1 MKPDILERLLMDR
14 ALKRL
19 DPDAEVLLADYL
31 ANDPSAATQAREL
44 QETVSLATEIMRSPA
59 PAVVMPTQIHR
70 LVWRHRAEQ
79 VFALAASFVIGVGL
93 TALVIHTTPLRENVA
108 VLKVNTVL
116 TESHNGIVNASPA
129 FPEIHQSSVE
139 KKIES
144 LPFWSNQRIYLLASA
159 AANSKENVQ

>member
-14 ALKRL
+14 ALGRL

-31 ANDPSAATQAREL
+31 ANDPAAATQAREL
-44 QETVSLATEIMRSPA
+44 QETVRLATEVMRRPA
-59 PAVVMPTQIHR
+59 PVVEMPNQVHR

-93 TALVIHTTPLRENVA
+93 TALVIRANPLRENVVVA
-108 VLKVNTVL
+108 RPPTIAK
-116 TESHNGIVNASPA
+116 IQPA
-129 FPEIHQSSVE
+129 LV
-139 KKIES
+139 KNKIES

>member
-19 DPDAEVLLADYL
+19 DPDTEVLLADYL
-31 ANDPSAATQAREL
+31 ANDPATATQAREL
-44 QETVSLATEIMRSPA
+44 QETVRLATEVVRRPA
-59 PAVVMPTQIHR
+59 PIVEMPNQIHR

-79 VFALAASFVIGVGL
+79 ALALAASFVIGVGL
-93 TALVIHTTPLRENVA
+93 TALLLHATPRRENVA
-108 VLKVNTVL
+108 AVNPPPTAKIQTTLVK
-116 TESHNGIVNASPA
+116 N
-129 FPEIHQSSVE
+129 
-139 KKIES
+139 KIES

>member
-19 DPDAEVLLADYL
+19 DPDTEVLLADYL
-31 ANDPSAATQAREL
+31 ANNPMAATQAREL
-44 QETVSLATEIMRSPA
+44 QETVRLATEVMRRPA
-59 PAVVMPTQIHR
+59 PTVEMPNQIHR

-93 TALVIHTTPLRENVA
+93 TALVIHTNPHQENVA
-108 VLKVNTVL
+108 AARPPTIAK
-116 TESHNGIVNASPA
+116 IQPA
-129 FPEIHQSSVE
+129 LV
-139 KKIES
+139 KTKIES

>member
-19 DPDAEVLLADYL
+19 DPDTEVLLADYL
-31 ANDPSAATQAREL
+31 ANDPAAATQAREL
-44 QETVSLATEIMRSPA
+44 QETVDLATEVVRRPA
-59 PAVVMPTQIHR
+59 PIVEMPTQIHR

-93 TALVIHTTPLRENVA
+93 TALVIHANPRRENIAA
-108 VLKVNTVL
+108 VNPPP
-116 TESHNGIVNASPA
+116 IARIQPA
-129 FPEIHQSSVE
+129 LVKSQ
-139 KKIES
+139 IES

-159 AANSKENVQ
+159 ATNSKENAQ

>member
-19 DPDAEVLLADYL
+19 DPDTEVLLTDYL
-31 ANDPSAATQAREL
+31 ANDPAAATQAREL
-44 QETVSLATEIMRSPA
+44 QETVQLASEVVRRPA
-59 PAVVMPTQIHR
+59 PVVEMPTQIHH

-93 TALVIHTTPLRENVA
+93 TALVIHANPRRENVA
-108 VLKVNTVL
+108 AVNPPPL
-116 TESHNGIVNASPA
+116 ARIQPA
-129 FPEIHQSSVE
+129 LVKSQ
-139 KKIES
+139 IES

-159 AANSKENVQ
+159 AANSKENLQ

>member
-31 ANDPSAATQAREL
+31 ANDPAAAAQAREL
-44 QETVSLATEIMRSPA
+44 QETVHLATEVVRRPA
-59 PAVVMPTQIHR
+59 PIVEMPNQIHR

-79 VFALAASFVIGVGL
+79 AFALAASFVVGVGL
-93 TALVIHTTPLRENVA
+93 TALVIHANLRSEYAADVTRPATAGSPKVA
-108 VLKVNTVL
+108 GLR
-116 TESHNGIVNASPA
+116 PA
-129 FPEIHQSSVE
+129 LVKRQ
-139 KKIES
+139 IES

-159 AANSKENVQ
+159 AANSKENLQ